1 MNTFTRCQWCPLDQ
15 YLSSKYIYAALTLTF
30 GNFYWSGEQSLD
42 SWHDEPSSWVGRY
55 IHQFKNYSHR
65 LHPPTIF
72 GVGCIHQLEFL
83 SRCMHPPTKKIQ
95 IFKIPQNF
103 PYCRFQLLI
112 AYWTFVNSSI
122 AQLSCYCKIALNV
135 KVQYLPSQLS
145 QSTFGLWSAPLCRN
159 WQVLTKLTLCQD

>member
-55 IHQFKNYSHR
+55 IHQLKNYSHW

-72 GVGCIHQLEFL
+72 WG
-83 SRCMHPPTKKIQ
+83 RRMHPPTLIFELVHASTDQKNIDFQNTSKFSLLQ
-95 IFKIPQNF
+95 IPAANSILDF
-103 PYCRFQLLI
+103 CQLQHSL
-112 AYWTFVNSSI
+112 AE
-122 AQLSCYCKIALNV
+122 LL
-135 KVQYLPSQLS
+135 L
-145 QSTFGLWSAPLCRN
+145 
-159 WQVLTKLTLCQD
+159 